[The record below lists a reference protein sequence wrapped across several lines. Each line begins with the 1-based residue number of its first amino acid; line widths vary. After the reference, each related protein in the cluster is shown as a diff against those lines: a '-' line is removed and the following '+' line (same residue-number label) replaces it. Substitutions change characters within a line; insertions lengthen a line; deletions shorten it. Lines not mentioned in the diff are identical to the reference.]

1 MVDVS
6 RVWHGARRGMGL
18 GVKSRIVKK
27 KGVWRVVIRCTHCP
41 SEHHVKTG
49 GMWEALWLA
58 TQLRGQ

>member
-1 MVDVS
+1 
-6 RVWHGARRGMGL
+6 MGL
-18 GVKSRIVKK
+18 GVKTRIVKK

-49 GMWEALWLA
+49 GRWEALWLA